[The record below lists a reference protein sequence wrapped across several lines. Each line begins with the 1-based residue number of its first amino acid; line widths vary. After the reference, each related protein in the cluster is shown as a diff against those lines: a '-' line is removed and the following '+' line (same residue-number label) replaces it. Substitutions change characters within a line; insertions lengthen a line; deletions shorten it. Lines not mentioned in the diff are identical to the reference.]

1 MNNEYVS
8 AYAIAKICGCND
20 SFNDFK
26 TKYDQY
32 REEIKESLPKE
43 KKSIIKRRGGRKPIP
58 QHKTFL
64 ICFNDRRNGGKNFDR

>member
-20 SFNDFK
+20 SFSNFK

-32 REEIKESLPKE
+32 CEEIKKSLPKE
-43 KKSIIKRRGGRKPIP
+43 ENQSSSAEAAENPFRNIK
-58 QHKTFL
+58 HF
-64 ICFNDRRNGGKNFDR
+64 

>member
-20 SFNDFK
+20 SFNGFK

-43 KKSIIKRRGGRKPIP
+43 ENQLSSVEVAENPFRNIK
-58 QHKTFL
+58 HF
-64 ICFNDRRNGGKNFDR
+64 

>member
-43 KKSIIKRRGGRKPIP
+43 ENRSYSVEAAENPFRNIK
-58 QHKTFL
+58 HF
-64 ICFNDRRNGGKNFDR
+64 

>member
-26 TKYDQY
+26 IKYDQY
-32 REEIKESLPKE
+32 REEIKKSLPKE
-43 KKSIIKRRGGRKPIP
+43 ENRFSSVEAAENPFRNIK
-58 QHKTFL
+58 HF
-64 ICFNDRRNGGKNFDR
+64 